1 MSAWRLLL
9 TRPADESEALAQTLR
24 AQSIYSA
31 GFPLLAIEPAPIGP
45 AQRALIQALERY
57 SAVIVVS
64 KPAARLC
71 LDLIDEQ
78 WPRLPSLNW
87 FTVGAASA
95 AILQAR
101 GLEVATPS
109 GGDDSEA
116 LLQLPLL
123 AMALQG
129 PAPQVLIV
137 RGEGGREVLAH
148 ALREQGA
155 RVDYLELYRRTL
167 PLYAPS
173 ALAERI
179 QAERLNG
186 LVVSSGQG
194 LQHLLQV
201 AGDGWPALAGLTLFV
216 PSARVAA
223 QAEAA
228 GARRVV
234 NCQGASAQA
243 LLAAL
248 AESEP

>member
-24 AQSIYSA
+24 RQAIHSNA
-31 GFPLLAIEPAPIGP
+31 FPLLAIEPAPVSAAHHSLIT
-45 AQRALIQALERY
+45 ALDRY
-57 SAVIVVS
+57 CAIIVVS

-71 LDLIDEQ
+71 LDLIDEH
-78 WPRLPSLNW
+78 WPHIPSLNW

-101 GLEVATPS
+101 GLDVATS
-109 GGDDSEA
+109 SSGDDSEA
-116 LLQLPLL
+116 LLEMPEL
-123 AMALQG
+123 AMALH
-129 PAPQVLIV
+129 ASSRRVLIV
-137 RGEGGREVLAH
+137 RGEGGREALAQ
-148 ALREQGA
+148 ALRERGA
-155 RVDYLELYRRTL
+155 SVDYLELYRRTL
-167 PLYAPS
+167 PHYAPS

-201 AGDGWPALAGLTLFV
+201 AGDGWPALSGLILFV

-248 AESEP
+248 AMTRP